1 MTTAGAEPTDK
12 LPWQLWAQ
20 GGPLFLGVRQYNQR
34 LEDLGTQGMWW
45 LNFVA
50 FSRCILNSKLGC
62 QVHQWHTYGHTK
74 PSLHSLMH
82 PRNPN
87 TRQAFGPSQ
96 SEGQVGLFVGSS
108 GWGQLK
114 KQGMISA
121 GGLGEK
127 GLLLIGSVGNVFYV
141 TMALL
146 DPLISFCDLEVK
158 ILKAVSQLV
167 SQSAIFQ

>member
-1 MTTAGAEPTDK
+1 
-12 LPWQLWAQ
+12 
-20 GGPLFLGVRQYNQR
+20 
-34 LEDLGTQGMWW
+34 
-45 LNFVA
+45 
-50 FSRCILNSKLGC
+50 
-62 QVHQWHTYGHTK
+62 
-74 PSLHSLMH
+74 
-82 PRNPN
+82 
-87 TRQAFGPSQ
+87 
-96 SEGQVGLFVGSS
+96 
-108 GWGQLK
+108 
-114 KQGMISA
+114 MISA